1 MLAFQDRKYRSL
13 ADLVYEGD
21 YDAAIPH
28 LEDYWAKYPNDHD
41 VFSLLEQCYSGKED
55 WNAYESLLLQIA
67 AAHAHTYRLAY
78 FQMKLHLAKGLP
90 DKAITIL
97 NTCMDAFKQAQLDGV
112 DDRNPSDFIN
122 LDENISE
129 IGILFK
135 RYGFVDVF
143 IEYLSGLGQTSEI
156 SGPILLARYYAYVDQ
171 NKERALQTIKQA
183 LLAFPNDEL
192 LYYTLSEYKDELRKA
207 QQLAAQRHLSNHQ
220 PAQAIGLN
228 LSILKETPGALV
240 AQEYYLVA
248 VVCKLFTPFL
258 VFFSKHNWIG
268 MLPPV
273 GKAFLHAMFFF
284 VCSFYYKG
292 RKAPIEHDVLEA
304 IVWVGA
310 ALTIARF
317 LLFPFVLQIVAFF
330 KWPSYHLLKRPIRF
344 YQGVLILMAW
354 VHVLWAYEQAPEKLS
369 FRLFLTTGF
378 LFHAFILE
386 FANGQ
391 PWVKQA
397 AYLTY
402 ISLSLSLGT
411 LAYFNIISEA
421 WIGLLLVGWMLPILF
436 NALIDWV
443 QNLKIDKTAHSHITD
458 PEVRK
463 NERYTRRID
472 VGAQIILGIGIL
484 SFLAV
489 KLVPPS
495 WESVHLFMTF
505 GVLLTA
511 IVFIIMAG
519 KNEPDLI
526 TLSKSRPIFSVL
538 LAILFVGMNC
548 CLYLSSFCG
557 NYPIR
562 KGGICVYSF
571 IGIFVFPMLA
581 LIVHWLYYRNWK
593 PSKTIS

>member
-55 WNAYESLLLQIA
+55 WNAYERLLLQITA
-67 AAHAHTYRLAY
+67 EHAHTYRLAY
-78 FQMKLHLAKGLP
+78 FQLKLYLAKGLSNE
-90 DKAITIL
+90 AIVIL
-97 NTCMDAFKQAQLDGV
+97 NTSMDAYKRAQLNVYDANDQG
-112 DDRNPSDFIN
+112 DFIDF
-122 LDENISE
+122 DEKMHE

-135 RYGFVDVF
+135 QYGFADVF
-143 IEYLSGLGQTSEI
+143 IAYLNDLGHNAEI
-156 SGPILLARYYAYVDQ
+156 SGPILLAQYYAYVEQ
-171 NKERALQTIKQA
+171 NKEISLQILKQA

-192 LYYTLSEYKDELRKA
+192 LHYALSEYKDELRKA

-228 LSILKETPGALV
+228 LSILQETPGSLV
-240 AQEYYLVA
+240 AQEYYLIA
-248 VVCKLFTPFL
+248 VVCKWFPPFL

-284 VCSFYYKG
+284 VCCFYYKG

-310 ALTIARF
+310 GLTIARF

-354 VHVLWAYEQAPEKLS
+354 VHVLWAYEQEPDKLS
-369 FRLFLTTGF
+369 FRLFLTVGF

-391 PWVKQA
+391 PWIKQA

-411 LAYFNIISEA
+411 LGYFNLISED
-421 WIGLLLVGWMLPILF
+421 WIGLFFIGWMLPILF
-436 NALIDWV
+436 NALMDWV
-443 QNLKIDKTAHSHITD
+443 QNLKIDKTAQSLTTN

-463 NERYTRRID
+463 NELNARRID

-484 SFLAV
+484 SFLAA
-489 KLVPPS
+489 KAVPPS

-511 IVFIIMAG
+511 IVFIIIAG

-526 TLSKSRPIFSVL
+526 TLCKSRPVFSLL
-538 LAILFVGMNC
+538 LALLFVGMNC
-548 CLYLSSFCG
+548 CLYVSSFCG

-562 KGGICVYSF
+562 KGGISVYSF

-581 LIVHWLYYRNWK
+581 VILHWLYCRNWK
-593 PSKTIS
+593 PTKTIS